1 MLSKYKKQQWNAYMH
16 LTSSSDTINTLMNK
30 SNYVIIRMHLI
41 LNTLKISLTV
51 SIHKKASNT
60 KVVLACNKH
69 TYVIMCCKN
78 ILAMSIYIKHI

>member
-1 MLSKYKKQQWNAYMH
+1 MSF
-16 LTSSSDTINTLMNK
+16 
-30 SNYVIIRMHLI
+30 IRIHLI